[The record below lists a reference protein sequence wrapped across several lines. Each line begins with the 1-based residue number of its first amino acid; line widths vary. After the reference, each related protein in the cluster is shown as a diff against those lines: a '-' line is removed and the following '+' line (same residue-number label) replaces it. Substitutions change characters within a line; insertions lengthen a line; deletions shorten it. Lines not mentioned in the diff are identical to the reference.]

1 MGVLDCACS
10 ASVWKGYYYYKDKKV
25 LSLAEIEPN
34 VFTAEVAGSTE
45 QPYSVVLNLPHP
57 RKSKCNCPHAN
68 GKRIMCKHIVAA
80 YFTQFPLE
88 AEKLYADA
96 MVYQAEEEERQEEL
110 IDRVIQYVYK
120 MKKSELQETLLD
132 LLFTGSERQFAW
144 FVDSIGLE
152 LE

>member
-1 MGVLDCACS
+1 MGVLDCAS
-10 ASVWKGYYYYKDKKV
+10 GASVWKGYYYYKDKKV
-25 LSLAEIEPN
+25 LSLEEIEPN
-34 VFTAEVAGSTE
+34 VFTAEVAGSAE
-45 QPYSVVLNLPHP
+45 QPYSVVLNISHP

-88 AEKLYADA
+88 AENLYADA
-96 MVYQAEEEERQEEL
+96 MAYQAEEEERQEEL
-110 IDRVIQYVYK
+110 TDRVIQYVYK

-144 FVDSIGLE
+144 FVDSAGIE